1 MDAALGG
8 YGKIRGWSA
17 SVSSLIAGIIM
28 FIIGIS
34 LTQKKSCKS
43 TGVITS
49 SVSSSPPLA
58 NTYNV
63 TINSIVYRFQFAT
76 SMTIGDSVT
85 LYNCNPDTN
94 NVNVA
99 QTLSDSTMA
108 IFLIVFGILFP
119 LMGASLV
126 YVITKSPAAAELYGG
141 VSLFDN
147 LTRR

>member
-34 LTQKKSCKS
+34 LTQKKSCKTS
-43 TGVITS
+43 GVITS
-49 SVSSSPPLA
+49 SVSSPPSA

-63 TINSIVYRFQFAT
+63 TINSIVYRFQFTT
-76 SMTIGDSVT
+76 SMTIGDTVT

-108 IFLIVFGILFP
+108 IFLIVFGIILP
-119 LMGASLV
+119 LLGASLV
-126 YVITKSPAAAELYGG
+126 YAITKSPVAAEVYGG

-147 LTRR
+147 LTQR